1 MNVVLLQEKKL
12 LDLPKLLDICSIYG
26 HENEELTGLLVSVKK
41 TSNFYVFPLQWM
53 RNFFNLKLQHS
64 LLRLYYLEKLNSVL
78 LFVYTHE
85 VKDTLFDPCF

>member
-41 TSNFYVFPLQWM
+41 RLSISM
-53 RNFFNLKLQHS
+53 CFFCNGCEPFS
-64 LLRLYYLEKLNSVL
+64 
-78 LFVYTHE
+78 T
-85 VKDTLFDPCF
+85 